1 MDRIFVNVIG
11 LFPNGEE
18 HTVWSG
24 TTDAD
29 QVMLVVAPFHD
40 EGEGGDRK

>member
-24 TTDAD
+24 TTYAD
-29 QVMLVVAPFHD
+29 QVMVVVAPFHEGD
-40 EGEGGDRK
+40 E